1 MQKTLISTPALRM
14 DLRHYARGEHQ
25 ARHRDSFSRITL
37 TLWGGFREETSR
49 DSANVGAG
57 DVLFKS
63 HRVPHE
69 DRFNASGARLA
80 SLVFLDKSFD
90 LAGRDLWRVRRD
102 QTMLRHS
109 FAALEAAIAQDANGV
124 SSAAADL
131 LAHAEEPR
139 RQLAPPAWLER
150 LKQMLEEHS
159 LATVHVAEEAR
170 SAGVHPVH
178 ASRLFRSCYGSTI
191 TEHAQ
196 TQSIRRSLAH
206 LAGDTPL
213 SEVAL
218 AAGFYDQSHMT
229 RVFRRLTGRT
239 PGAHRA
245 LLAAAG

>member
-14 DLRHYARGEHQ
+14 ELSRYAGGEHH
-25 ARHRDSFSRITL
+25 ARHTDSFSRITL
-37 TLWGGFREETSR
+37 TLRGGFWEETKR
-49 DSANVGAG
+49 TSATVSPG
-57 DVLFKS
+57 DVLYKS
-63 HRVPHE
+63 RRVPHE
-69 DRFNASGARLA
+69 DHFSDSGAQLA
-80 SLVFLDKSFD
+80 SLIFLDQTFD
-90 LAGRDLWRVRRD
+90 AAGRDLWRVRRD
-102 QTMLRHS
+102 RTMLRDS
-109 FAALEAAIAQDANGV
+109 FAALEAAVAKDASGF
-124 SSAAADL
+124 SAAAADL
-131 LAHAEEPR
+131 LAQADEPE
-139 RQLAPPAWLER
+139 RQRSPPAWLER

-196 TQSIRRSLAH
+196 TQSLRRSLAH
-206 LAGDTPL
+206 LAEDTPL

-245 LLAAAG
+245 LLAATG